1 MNKFITIDLQQMQQ
15 SMLVYLQK
23 HWRVFLAEGVFF
35 VILGT
40 LAVIVPQ
47 FFSLGITLF
56 LGWLLLV
63 AGIVQIIRAV
73 SIFNMPGFSLWFFS
87 GLLQTL
93 LGYFFV
99 TEPAQGSL
107 SLTLLLTAFFAMEG
121 MVKIYMALMMRPL
134 THWGRVLF
142 SGITALLLALV
153 VWAGW
158 PATGLWVLGLLVGIN
173 MILLGWAM
181 IKISLHYQTIE

>member
-15 SMLVYLQK
+15 SMLVYLQR
-23 HWRVFLAEGVFF
+23 HWRVFLAEGIFF

-56 LGWLLLV
+56 LGWLLLL

-99 TEPAQGSL
+99 TEPAQGSQ
-107 SLTLLLTAFFAMEG
+107 SLTLL
-121 MVKIYMALMMRPL
+121 
-134 THWGRVLF
+134 
-142 SGITALLLALV
+142 
-153 VWAGW
+153 
-158 PATGLWVLGLLVGIN
+158 
-173 MILLGWAM
+173 
-181 IKISLHYQTIE
+181 